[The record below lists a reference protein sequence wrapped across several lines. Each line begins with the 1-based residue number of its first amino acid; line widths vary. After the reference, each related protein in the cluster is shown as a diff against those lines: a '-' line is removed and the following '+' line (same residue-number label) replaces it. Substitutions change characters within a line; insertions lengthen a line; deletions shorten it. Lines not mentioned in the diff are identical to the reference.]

1 MDYFFA
7 TNVFGAKI
15 AGPFET
21 YDEAAKVGQAA
32 PKEMKPVAVSKVTF
46 CNSSGDPCS
55 ECLRVCEG
63 QIEAAVQS
71 IEALKKTAPQV
82 LHQ

>member
-15 AGPFET
+15 AGPFQT
-21 YDEAAKVGQAA
+21 YDAAAAAGQAA
-32 PKEMKPVAVSKVTF
+32 PKEMKPVGVEKVTF
-46 CNSSGDPCS
+46 CNTSGDPCE
-55 ECLRVCEG
+55 ECVRVTEK
-63 QIEAAVQS
+63 QIATANVS
-71 IEALKKTAPQV
+71 IENMKKVAPKE